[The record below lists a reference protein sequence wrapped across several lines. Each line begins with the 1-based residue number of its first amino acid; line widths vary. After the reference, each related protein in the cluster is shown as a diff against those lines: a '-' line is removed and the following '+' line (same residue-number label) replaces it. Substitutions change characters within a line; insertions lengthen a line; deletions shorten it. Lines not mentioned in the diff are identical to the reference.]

1 MLGPDPLTS
10 YLLQAEVVLIQDG
23 VYDLQLQK
31 PVEVAG
37 LILEFLGRNRFG
49 RQSPSELS
57 PSVSPQPSF
66 MR

>member
-1 MLGPDPLTS
+1 MAKENAAFLKTHLS
-10 YLLQAEVVLIQDG
+10 HAEVVLIKNG
-23 VYDLQLQK
+23 IHDLQLQK

-57 PSVSPQPSF
+57 SSISP
-66 MR
+66 